1 MGTLAYWRSVA
12 LVGLGAALWV
22 TGAMMVAFPGQ
33 TFTMN
38 FAGMFTAF
46 LGNALHPVSIIILWG
61 LDVVI
66 VVACLQD
73 TSVRAAIG
81 HWLGAV
87 FVALLVFV
95 LVAIVA
101 PLANPSLHQT
111 YASLMGVVALVSIT
125 AARALSYVAAQQGTP
140 I

>member
-1 MGTLAYWRSVA
+1 MGTLAYWRTIA

-38 FAGMFTAF
+38 FAGMFSAF
-46 LGNALHPVSIIILWG
+46 LGNVLHPVSIILLWG

-66 VVACLQD
+66 VIACLQD
-73 TSVRAAIG
+73 SHVRAAIG

-87 FVALLVFV
+87 LVAILVFV
-95 LVAIVA
+95 VVTIVA
-101 PLANPSLHQT
+101 PIANPELYKT
-111 YASLMGVVALVSIT
+111 YTLAMGVIAMLSIT
-125 AARALSYVAAQQGTP
+125 VARALSYVAAQQGTP